1 MTGGGGVDGG
11 EKLGDG
17 GLGGVGGEAVTF
29 AWWVMAI
36 HACGGSRGGEERGW
50 GVDGSGRGR
59 VIQWVL
65 AVPYVPVQGSPG
77 VLWES

>member
-29 AWWVMAI
+29 AWWWVMAV
-36 HACGGSRGGEERGW
+36 HACGGTRGREGRGW
-50 GVDGSGRGR
+50 R
-59 VIQWVL
+59 
-65 AVPYVPVQGSPG
+65 
-77 VLWES
+77 

>member
-29 AWWVMAI
+29 A
-36 HACGGSRGGEERGW
+36 
-50 GVDGSGRGR
+50 
-59 VIQWVL
+59 
-65 AVPYVPVQGSPG
+65 
-77 VLWES
+77 